1 MATDSTCTFNDTYV
15 CQMVKPGICSF
26 SYGVIYLNRTTAQ
39 QPDGYYVQ
47 WSNYQILATD
57 YNTSV

>member
-1 MATDSTCTFNDTYV
+1 MATDSACTFNDTYV
-15 CQMVKPGICSF
+15 CQMVKPGTCSF
-26 SYGVIYLNRTTAQ
+26 SYGVKYLNMTTAL